1 MYDDFDYAYEV
12 YKEKSFSQ
20 AAKNLYVSQPALSSS
35 IKKLEA
41 RFGVTIFDRSSQPIS
56 LTDEGKVFIEA
67 IESIKNIKNGLEAR
81 LSDISKLRTGHITVS
96 GENYIS
102 SFIYPKIIIEFMEKY
117 SGIDIEMVES
127 NSHDL
132 QNHLL
137 NENVDLLIDYK
148 FDPVLYDSYPLVDEH
163 IILCVPTK
171 LAINERLKQY
181 QLTARDIKNGKHL
194 KPGCQGVR
202 LAEFA
207 DETFVILKKG
217 NYSHRHS
224 MELCEEAG
232 FTPKVKIYPDQLITS
247 YNMSRAGM
255 GISMIP
261 DLLIYASP
269 ESGKCVYY
277 KLLDANSLRKLCLG
291 FKKNRYMSRAV
302 EAFIKTALEVY
313 KEK

>member
-1 MYDDFDYAYEV
+1 MYDEIDYVYEV
-12 YKEKSFSQ
+12 YKEKSFSA

-35 IKKLEA
+35 IKKIESRL
-41 RFGVTIFDRSSQPIS
+41 GITIFDRSSQPIA
-56 LTDEGKVFIEA
+56 LTEEGKVYIEA
-67 IESIKNIKNGLEAR
+67 VERIRAIKNGLETR
-81 LSDISKLRTGHITVS
+81 LSDMSKLKTGHITVS

-102 SFIYPKIIIEFMEKY
+102 SFIYPKIIIEFMERY
-117 SGIDIEMVES
+117 GGINIEMVES

-132 QNHLL
+132 QNQLL
-137 NENVDLLIDYK
+137 SENVDLLIDYK
-148 FDPVLYDSYPLVDEH
+148 FDPALYDSYPITVEH
-163 IILCVPTK
+163 IILCVPKK
-171 LAINERLKQY
+171 LAINERLKDY

-194 KPGCQGVR
+194 KSSCDGVHLR
-202 LAEFA
+202 EFA
-207 DETFVILKKG
+207 DEMFVILKKG

-224 MELCEEAG
+224 MELCAEAG
-232 FTPKVKIYPDQLITS
+232 FTPKVKIYPDQMITS

-255 GISMIP
+255 GISLIP

-277 KLLDANSLRKLCLG
+277 KLLDASSLRQLCLG

-313 KEK
+313 K

>member
-1 MYDDFDYAYEV
+1 MYDEIDYVYEV
-12 YKEKSFSQ
+12 YKEKSFSA
-20 AAKNLYVSQPALSSS
+20 AAKNLFVSQPALSSA
-35 IKKLEA
+35 IKKIET
-41 RFGVTIFDRSSQPIS
+41 RFGITIFDRSSQPIT
-56 LTDEGKVFIEA
+56 LTDEGKVYIEA
-67 IESIKNIKNGLEAR
+67 IERIRAIKSGLETR
-81 LSDISKLRTGHITVS
+81 LSDISKMKTGHITVS

-137 NENVDLLIDYK
+137 NEQVDLLIDYN
-148 FDPVLYDSYPLVDEH
+148 FDPALYDSYPLVDEH
-163 IILCVPTK
+163 IILCAPK
-171 LAINERLKQY
+171 NLPINERLKDY

-194 KPGCQGVR
+194 KNGCPAIA
-202 LAEFA
+202 LKEFA

-224 MELCEEAG
+224 MELCAEAG
-232 FTPKVKIYPDQLITS
+232 FTPKVKIYPDQMITS
-247 YNMSRAGM
+247 YNMTRAGM
-255 GISMIP
+255 GVSLIP

-277 KLLDANSLRKLCLG
+277 KLLDTSSLRPLCLG

-313 KEK
+313 K